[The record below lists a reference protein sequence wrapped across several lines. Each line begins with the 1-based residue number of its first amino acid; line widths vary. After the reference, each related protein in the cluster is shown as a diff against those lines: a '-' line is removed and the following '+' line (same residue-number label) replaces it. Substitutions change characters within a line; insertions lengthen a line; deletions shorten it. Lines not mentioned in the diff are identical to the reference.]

1 VRPAGRRRLHVAAR
15 RRRGVAGASGHG
27 HRPHPRRIVG
37 RSGRGFRPCPARLGG
52 GARRPRRGV
61 PRPRAAD
68 ARRPL
73 HPGRLACPLPRRRL
87 AGGGGHVGRR
97 SPRRRRPRP
106 LRLHPLPSPGP
117 APVRRRDPQGV
128 SRPAHLG
135 GRARL
140 RPRARRLA
148 RRDGPRPAGRPQP
161 GGGVMLALT
170 IAFRFL
176 RSQPGQT
183 ALIIAGIGVGIAV
196 QIFVGSLITS
206 LQDDLVDSTV
216 GSSAHITLLPED
228 DGEQISGDLAEEA
241 LRQPEVTTA
250 IPVRRMS
257 GLYVSGDQSTPLSIT
272 GGDPEDIDSVY
283 GLSERI
289 VDGEFALEDG
299 QILVGTTFADGA
311 ATGIGDELELVL
323 PNGEPAS
330 LRSPGSSTSERPP
343 PTSGWPS
350 SMPDPWAMPSGWA
363 TTNTRRSR
371 SRSPTCSP
379 PPKWRRG
386 WRAPGWKWSTGRPR
400 TKSSSAASPPSPVR
414 R

>member
-1 VRPAGRRRLHVAAR
+1 
-15 RRRGVAGASGHG
+15 
-27 HRPHPRRIVG
+27 
-37 RSGRGFRPCPARLGG
+37 
-52 GARRPRRGV
+52 
-61 PRPRAAD
+61 
-68 ARRPL
+68 
-73 HPGRLACPLPRRRL
+73 
-87 AGGGGHVGRR
+87 GRR

-299 QILVGTTFADGA
+299 QILVGTTFAEGA

-330 LRSPGSSTSERPP
+330 FTVAGIFDLGAAAANERLAFVDAGSVGDALGLGDDEYSAIEIQVADVFTSTEVAQRLESPGVEVVDWQAENQELLSGLAAQSGSSL
-343 PTSGWPS
+343 
-350 SMPDPWAMPSGWA
+350 MIQAFVLVA
-363 TTNTRRSR
+363 V
-371 SRSPTCSP
+371 
-379 PPKWRRG
+379 
-386 WRAPGWKWSTGRPR
+386 AL
-400 TKSSSAASPPSPVR
+400 
-414 R
+414 